1 MNWLVLVAIAVVADA
16 IRVFA
21 DNYITDVYFKGK
33 ESVSQK
39 HFYGWFFVILSIV
52 MLFIFPVDIQA
63 TPLYLIGFLIL
74 AGCLNSLAG
83 IPYYRAMEMDDTTN
97 ISIFVQLAPIV
108 YLVFGWI
115 ALHESFSPHQLLGF
129 AIILCGP
136 FLVIATTRKRS
147 RKVKI
152 KAAIQAAL
160 YVVISVVANLIF
172 VKTSDVTEMSFVQD
186 MIFIFLGK
194 GIGNIIICG
203 FKPTWIQR
211 FNTVVKKTKG
221 KMLRPLIINAI
232 IGITKDF
239 TYRAALTLA
248 PAVAIASVATDSA
261 SPIVVFFL
269 GILFTIIWPAF
280 GREKL
285 EKKTVLVHMIA
296 TILVVAGIIILQK

>member
-1 MNWLVLVAIAVVADA
+1 MNWLILVAIAVVADA

-39 HFYGWFFVILSIV
+39 HFYGWFFVIMAIV
-52 MLFIFPVDIQA
+52 MLFIFPVDFHAI
-63 TPLYLIGFLIL
+63 PLYLIGFLVL

-83 IPYYRAMEMDDTTN
+83 IPYYRAIEMDDTTN
-97 ISIFVQLAPIV
+97 IAIFVQLAPIV
-108 YLVFGWI
+108 YLILGWV

-129 AIILCGP
+129 AVILCGP

-147 RKVKI
+147 RKLKI
-152 KAAIQAAL
+152 KAAIQASL
-160 YVVISVVANLIF
+160 YVIISVVANLIF
-172 VKTSDVTEMSFVQD
+172 VRASDVTEMSFIQD
-186 MIFIFLGK
+186 MIFVFLGK

-232 IGITKDF
+232 IGVTKDF

-285 EKKTVLVHMIA
+285 DKKSVLVHLIA
-296 TILVVAGIIILQK
+296 TVLVVAGIIILQK

>member
-1 MNWLVLVAIAVVADA
+1 M
-16 IRVFA
+16 
-21 DNYITDVYFKGK
+21 
-33 ESVSQK
+33 
-39 HFYGWFFVILSIV
+39 
-52 MLFIFPVDIQA
+52 
-63 TPLYLIGFLIL
+63 
-74 AGCLNSLAG
+74 
-83 IPYYRAMEMDDTTN
+83 
-97 ISIFVQLAPIV
+97 
-108 YLVFGWI
+108 
-115 ALHESFSPHQLLGF
+115 
-129 AIILCGP
+129 ILCGP

-147 RKVKI
+147 RKLKI
-152 KAAIQAAL
+152 KAAIQASL
-160 YVVISVVANLIF
+160 YVIISVVANLIF
-172 VKTSDVTEMSFVQD
+172 VRASDVTEMSFIQD
-186 MIFIFLGK
+186 MIFVFLGK

-232 IGITKDF
+232 IGVTKDF

-285 EKKTVLVHMIA
+285 DKKSVLVHLIA
-296 TILVVAGIIILQK
+296 TVLVVAGIIILQK